1 LTAQSTYSEE
11 NMADSIK
18 SYRDLIVWQKG
29 IDLVT
34 EVYKLTRKF
43 PSYEVYALVN
53 QLQRSAVSIPSNIAE
68 GQARQHTGEFRQFL
82 YVALGSA
89 AEVDT
94 QIVIAHRLGYIT
106 QVEADALAARI
117 VEMQK
122 MLHALIAK
130 LPA

>member
-1 LTAQSTYSEE
+1 
-11 NMADSIK
+11 MADSIK

>member
-1 LTAQSTYSEE
+1 
-11 NMADSIK
+11 MADSIK
-18 SYRDLIVWQKG
+18 SYRDLLIWQKG

-34 EVYKLTRKF
+34 EIYALTRKF
-43 PSYEVYALVN
+43 PQYEVYALAN

-94 QIVIAHRLGYIT
+94 QIAIAHRLGYIT
-106 QVEADALAARI
+106 QQEANAITVHVVEI
-117 VEMQK
+117 QK
-122 MLHALIAK
+122 MIHALIAR
-130 LPA
+130 LPN